1 LGVHSI
7 LGKVRCSLQSLIP
20 IFNKSVENITVP
32 LSFEKSKKEIIQ
44 KGTISFRG
52 ILIRS
57 HVIAGTNNNINQKDI
72 SVEKGTDKLNSN
84 DSSDEN
90 NNNIDDKNSNSNYK
104 ELKSEDVKY
113 IISINKIITQKLK
126 NNEIGLD
133 KNDVYVQLLYG
144 NNIWNH
150 KTSVLDEAG
159 DKAAWEY
166 NILVDTFMKFSIPI
180 DNLIPSSGTS
190 STKGNGDLSII
201 VMDKNNLRSDVVIG
215 KCIYNFA
222 INNDINV
229 KLNSSN
235 KPMITLGKKSTKV
248 MVDIYDQKGTKSGE
262 VILYIDCETVLRIK
276 QQQSGSSS
284 SSSTTTPSLQ
294 RKNNDSS
301 KDLAVFDVG
310 TLSIYKVICNN
321 LINIE
326 NYGSKNDPYII
337 FRLNGIDKK
346 TYVIEEGGSHCI
358 FDTTD
363 IIYDVDRDSIEL
375 EYLSIHVYDK
385 NNMFSDKLIGTTQTS
400 LRFLLD
406 KLLMNEDVI
415 ELPLTLYKDDN
426 KNKSNSSGSHNK
438 NDDKRNI
445 SGEVILFLHLQA
457 VNKNSYKIDD
467 NFKSGTIYIDRI
479 RCHELIN
486 LHGILNNNVDNPY
499 LKLSIIVDN
508 NNSSSSSSS
517 SGSSSSSNGKKS
529 WEHITNAL
537 SIAKTEDKIPLFENI
552 GWRVNI
558 DRSKHCTMI

>member
-1 LGVHSI
+1 
-7 LGKVRCSLQSLIP
+7 
-20 IFNKSVENITVP
+20 

-57 HVIAGTNNNINQKDI
+57 HVIAGTNNNNIIQKVI
-72 SVEKGTDKLNSN
+72 SVDKDTDKVKSN

-90 NNNIDDKNSNSNYK
+90 NNYYNNSNNK

-113 IISINKIITQKLK
+113 LISINKIITQKLK
-126 NNEIGLD
+126 NVEIGLD
-133 KNDVYVQLLYG
+133 KNDVYVQLSYG

-166 NILVDTFMKFSIPI
+166 NILVDTFMKFTIPI
-180 DNLIPSSGTS
+180 DNLIPSSGS
-190 STKGNGDLSII
+190 SSIGNGDLSII
-201 VMDKNNLRSDVVIG
+201 VMDKNNLRSDVEIG
-215 KCIYNFA
+215 RCIYNFA
-222 INNDINV
+222 VNNDINV

-235 KPMITLGKKSTKV
+235 KPMIALGKKSTKV
-248 MVDIYDQKGTKSGE
+248 MVDINDQKGLKSGE
-262 VILYIDCETVLRIK
+262 VILYIDCETILRIK
-276 QQQSGSSS
+276 QQQSASSSS
-284 SSSTTTPSLQ
+284 SSSTPALQ
-294 RKNNDSS
+294 KMTNDSS
-301 KDLAVFDVG
+301 KDKAVFDVG

-363 IIYDVDRDSIEL
+363 IIYDVDKDTIEL

-385 NNMFSDKLIGTTQTS
+385 NNIFSDKLIGTTQTS

-426 KNKSNSSGSHNK
+426 KNKINSNGRNNK
-438 NDDKRNI
+438 NDDKKNI
-445 SGEVILFLHLQA
+445 AGEVILFLHLEA
-457 VNKNSYKIDD
+457 INKNIKKIDD
-467 NFKSGTIYIDRI
+467 NFKSGTIYINRI

-486 LHGILNNNVDNPY
+486 LHGILNHNVDNPY

-508 NNSSSSSSS
+508 S
-517 SGSSSSSNGKKS
+517 SGSSSSSGGKKS

-558 DRSKHCTMI
+558 DRSKHCTMIL

>member
-1 LGVHSI
+1 MGVHSI

-57 HVIAGTNNNINQKDI
+57 HVIAGTNNNINQKGI
-72 SVEKGTDKLNSN
+72 SVEKGTDKVNSN

-90 NNNIDDKNSNSNYK
+90 YNNIDNDNNNSNNK

-166 NILVDTFMKFSIPI
+166 NILVDTFMKFTIPI
-180 DNLIPSSGTS
+180 DNLILSSGS

-235 KPMITLGKKSTKV
+235 KHIITLGKKSTKV

-276 QQQSGSSS
+276 LQQSASSS
-284 SSSTTTPSLQ
+284 SSSTPSLQ
-294 RKNNDSS
+294 RINNDSS
-301 KDLAVFDVG
+301 KDMAVFDVG
-310 TLSIYKVICNN
+310 KLSIYKVICNN

-363 IIYDVDRDSIEL
+363 IIYDVDRDTIEL

-415 ELPLTLYKDDN
+415 ELPLTLYKDDY
-426 KNKSNSSGSHNK
+426 KNKSNSSGSNNK
-438 NDDKRNI
+438 NDDKKNI

-457 VNKNSYKIDD
+457 VNKNSDKIDD

-508 NNSSSSSSS
+508 NNSSS
-517 SGSSSSSNGKKS
+517 GGGKKS
-529 WEHITNAL
+529 WEHTTNAL

>member
-1 LGVHSI
+1 M
-7 LGKVRCSLQSLIP
+7 
-20 IFNKSVENITVP
+20 
-32 LSFEKSKKEIIQ
+32 SFEKSKKEIIQ

-57 HVIAGTNNNINQKDI
+57 HVIAGTNNNINQKGI
-72 SVEKGTDKLNSN
+72 SVEKGTDKVNSN

-90 NNNIDDKNSNSNYK
+90 YNNIDNDNNNSNNK

-166 NILVDTFMKFSIPI
+166 NILVDTFMKFTIPI
-180 DNLIPSSGTS
+180 DNLILSSGS

-235 KPMITLGKKSTKV
+235 KHIITLGKKSTKV

-276 QQQSGSSS
+276 LQQSASS
-284 SSSTTTPSLQ
+284 SSSTPSLQ
-294 RKNNDSS
+294 RINNDSS
-301 KDLAVFDVG
+301 KDMAVFDVG
-310 TLSIYKVICNN
+310 KLSIYKVICNN

-363 IIYDVDRDSIEL
+363 IIYDVDRDTIEL

-415 ELPLTLYKDDN
+415 ELPLTLYKDDY
-426 KNKSNSSGSHNK
+426 KNKSNSSGSNNK
-438 NDDKRNI
+438 NDDKKNI

-457 VNKNSYKIDD
+457 VNKNSDKIDD

-508 NNSSSSSSS
+508 NSSS
-517 SGSSSSSNGKKS
+517 SGGGKKS
-529 WEHITNAL
+529 WEHTTNAL